1 MITVDTLLIELF
13 RQGIEKLSENIP
25 LRDKKVLI
33 SLAKQINSGHFLTE
47 NQAKLLVKIFNEN
60 SEHIFS
66 SLPEQKMAVESPT
79 WSSPFRIIEQV
90 RRIFLNKDT
99 DSRIIV
105 EFTYNKRLRQLVTD
119 LNKTIDGQMISLN
132 PKQYSLPLTEKNI
145 HLVVG
150 TFMSHKFDIDPI
162 ILKFYEEISEFHA
175 STVNQFDVFNLSN
188 EKLSTAIKHDI
199 GEISESNLILLNDR
213 RMKFQYSIFPKNP
226 EISLKNAIAN
236 RPGNRVWVDST
247 STTLDDLVAALQEL
261 NRLPALFVFNGHE
274 SKDCLQ
280 NLQKMSKS
288 LKNNGINGNVGVYF
302 RFDSNTDSNKEFNS
316 TVSNLGYNAKLD
328 SNTKV
333 VGIANSKLPKFL
345 LQANW
350 YPKSVIT
357 FSNNFKGNKTSVYCD
372 AVDLI
377 VYYNDKRPLGGA
389 DAIV

>member
-13 RQGIEKLSENIP
+13 RQGIEKLSDSIP
-25 LRDKKVLI
+25 VRDKKVLI

-66 SLPEQKMAVESPT
+66 SLPDQKAAVESPT
-79 WSSPFRIIEQV
+79 WSSPFRVIEQV

-105 EFTYNKRLRQLVTD
+105 EFTYNKRLRQHITD
-119 LNKTIDGQMISLN
+119 LNKMIDGQMISLN

-145 HLVVG
+145 YVVVG
-150 TFMSHKFDIDPI
+150 TFASLKFDIDPT
-162 ILKFYEEISEFHA
+162 ILKFYEEISGFHT
-175 STVNQFDVFNLSN
+175 SKVNQFDVFNLSN
-188 EKLSTAIKHDI
+188 EKLSAAIEQDV
-199 GEISESNLILLNDR
+199 GEISESNLMLLNDR
-213 RMKFQYSIFPKNP
+213 RLKFQYSVFPKNP
-226 EISLKNAIAN
+226 EISLKNSIAN
-236 RPGNRVWVDST
+236 RPSNRVWVDSNTT
-247 STTLDDLVAALQEL
+247 SLDDLVSALQDL

-288 LKNNGINGNVGVYF
+288 LKNNGITGNVGVYF

-328 SNTKV
+328 SNTKI

-389 DAIV
+389 DAIM

>member
-13 RQGIEKLSENIP
+13 RQGIEKLSEDIP
-25 LRDKKVLI
+25 VRDKKVLI

-66 SLPEQKMAVESPT
+66 SLPEQRAAVETPT
-79 WSSPFRIIEQV
+79 WSTSFRVIEQV
-90 RRIFLNKDT
+90 RRIFLNKDN

-105 EFTYNKRLRQLVTD
+105 EFTYNKRLRQAITD
-119 LNKTIDGQMISLN
+119 LNKSIDGQMISLN

-150 TFMSHKFDIDPI
+150 TFKSQKFDIDPTI
-162 ILKFYEEISEFHA
+162 MKFYEEISDFHA
-175 STVNQFDVFNLSN
+175 NKTNQFDVFNLTN
-188 EKLSTAIKHDI
+188 EKLLAAIKQDI
-199 GEISESNLILLNDR
+199 GEISELNLTLLNDR
-213 RMKFQYSIFPKNP
+213 RQKFQYSVFPKNP
-226 EISLKNAIAN
+226 ENSLKNAIAN
-236 RPGNRVWVDST
+236 RPSNRVWIDSNVT
-247 STTLDDLVAALQEL
+247 QLDDLIKALQEL
-261 NRLPALFVFNGHE
+261 DRLPVLFVFNGHE

-288 LKNNGINGNVGVYF
+288 LKNNGIDKDVGVYF
-302 RFDSNTDSNKEFNS
+302 RFDSVTDSNKEFNS
-316 TVSNLGYNAKLD
+316 TISTLGYNAKLD
-328 SNTKV
+328 ANTQAA
-333 VGIANSKLPKFL
+333 GIANSKLPKFM
-345 LQANW
+345 LQTNW

-389 DAIV
+389 DAIM

>member
-13 RQGIEKLSENIP
+13 RQGIEKLSESIP
-25 LRDKKVLI
+25 QRDKKVLI

-66 SLPEQKMAVESPT
+66 SLPEQKAAVETPT
-79 WSSPFRIIEQV
+79 WSSPFRVIEQV

-99 DSRIIV
+99 DGRIIV
-105 EFTYNKRLRQLVTD
+105 EFTYNKRLRQHITD
-119 LNKTIDGQMISLN
+119 LNKTVDGQMISLN

-150 TFMSHKFDIDPI
+150 TFKSHKFDIDQT
-162 ILKFYEEISEFHA
+162 ILKFYEEISEFHT
-175 STVNQFDVFNLSN
+175 STVNQFDVFNLAN
-188 EKLSTAIKHDI
+188 EKLSAAIEQDV
-199 GEISESNLILLNDR
+199 GEISDSNLILLNDR
-213 RMKFQYSIFPKNP
+213 RLKFQYSIFPKNP

-236 RPGNRVWVDST
+236 RPSNRVWVDSN
-247 STTLDDLVAALQEL
+247 STTLDDLITALQEL

-288 LKNNGINGNVGVYF
+288 LKNNGIAGNVGVYF

-328 SNTKV
+328 SNTKI

-345 LQANW
+345 LRANW

-389 DAIV
+389 DAIM